1 MSEVVLEMKDVAF
14 RHHIPSPRL
23 LNPFDKKP
31 GPGIFSINLKIR
43 QGQILGL
50 VGPNGAGK
58 TTLLRMLAG
67 IFSID
72 KGEIVAAKSTS
83 MELTN
88 VSQTDLRSIVGHM
101 PEQVKWQGK
110 ISVKNALTDI
120 AEMRNAVH
128 RVDGILKMVGLTDI
142 VNSSLD
148 QLSQG
153 MRQRLTLATAL
164 LGSPKILL
172 LDEPFNGLDP
182 VAIRAFEKLLLELAK
197 KGVSIIISSHRV
209 AGMVDLVDRLALLH
223 KGQLL
228 IEGTL
233 NDIED
238 EFDLSNRIEISG
250 TGKIPNFNQMMTDGE
265 KIIQS
270 KNTEEN
276 WSVVL
281 RTTSDEVLKKLIQKE
296 HQILTWKSKEIDI
309 VELLCAATG
318 QNLEEI
324 GFGVISSTMMPYK
337 DRGEEE

>member
-14 RHHIPSPRL
+14 RHQIPSPRL
-23 LNPFDKKP
+23 LNPFDKKL

-72 KGEIVAAKSTS
+72 KGEIIAAKSNS
-83 MELTN
+83 MKLTN
-88 VSQTDLRSIVGHM
+88 ISQTDLRSIVGHM
-101 PEQVKWQGK
+101 PEQVRWQGK
-110 ISVKNALTDI
+110 ISVKSALTDI
-120 AEMRNAVH
+120 AEMRNVVH
-128 RVDGILKMVGLTDI
+128 RVDGILKMVGLGDI
-142 VNSSLD
+142 TNSSLD

-182 VAIRAFEKLLLELAK
+182 VAIRAFEKLLVELSG

-209 AGMVDLVDRLALLH
+209 AGMAHLVDRLALLH
-223 KGQLL
+223 QGQLL

-233 NDIED
+233 NDIEN
-238 EFDLSNRIEISG
+238 EFELGNRIEISG
-250 TGKIPNFNQMMTDGE
+250 TGKIPNFNQIIGDNETIIESE
-265 KIIQS
+265 KA
-270 KNTEEN
+270 EES

-281 RTTSDEVLKKLIQKE
+281 RTTNNEILKKLIE
-296 HQILTWKSKEIDI
+296 NGHNILTWKSKEIDI

-324 GFGVISSTMMPYK
+324 GFGVISSSMMPYR

>member
-23 LNPFDKKP
+23 LNPFDKKS
-31 GPGIFSINLKIR
+31 GSGIFSINLKIR

-67 IFSID
+67 IFSIG

-128 RVDGILKMVGLTDI
+128 RVDGILNMVGLTDI

-250 TGKIPNFNQMMTDGE
+250 TGKIPDFNQMMTDGE

-318 QNLEEI
+318 QDLEEI

>member
-128 RVDGILKMVGLTDI
+128 RVDGILNMVGLTDI

-250 TGKIPNFNQMMTDGE
+250 TGKIPDFNQMMTDGE

-318 QNLEEI
+318 QDLEEI

-337 DRGEEE
+337 DRSEEE

>member
-72 KGEIVAAKSTS
+72 KGEIVAVKSTS
-83 MELTN
+83 MELKN

-110 ISVKNALTDI
+110 ISVKNALSDI

-128 RVDGILKMVGLTDI
+128 RVDGILNMVGLTDI

-182 VAIRAFEKLLLELAK
+182 VAIRAFEKLLLELTK

-250 TGKIPNFNQMMTDGE
+250 TGKIPDFNQMMTDGE

-270 KNTEEN
+270 KNTEEK

>member
-250 TGKIPNFNQMMTDGE
+250 TGKIPDFNQMMTDGE

>member
-250 TGKIPNFNQMMTDGE
+250 TGRIPDFNQMMTDGE

>member
-83 MELTN
+83 TELTN

-128 RVDGILKMVGLTDI
+128 RVDGILNMVGLTDI

-250 TGKIPNFNQMMTDGE
+250 TGRIPDFNQMMTDGE

-270 KNTEEN
+270 KNTEEK
-276 WSVVL
+276 WSAVL

>member
-1 MSEVVLEMKDVAF
+1 M
-14 RHHIPSPRL
+14 
-23 LNPFDKKP
+23 
-31 GPGIFSINLKIR
+31 
-43 QGQILGL
+43 
-50 VGPNGAGK
+50 
-58 TTLLRMLAG
+58 
-67 IFSID
+67 
-72 KGEIVAAKSTS
+72 
-83 MELTN
+83 
-88 VSQTDLRSIVGHM
+88 
-101 PEQVKWQGK
+101 
-110 ISVKNALTDI
+110 
-120 AEMRNAVH
+120 
-128 RVDGILKMVGLTDI
+128 
-142 VNSSLD
+142 
-148 QLSQG
+148 
-153 MRQRLTLATAL
+153 
-164 LGSPKILL
+164 L

-250 TGKIPNFNQMMTDGE
+250 TGKIPDFNQMMTDGE

-318 QNLEEI
+318 QDLEEI

>member
-23 LNPFDKKP
+23 LNPFDKKS
-31 GPGIFSINLKIR
+31 GSGIFSINLKIR

-128 RVDGILKMVGLTDI
+128 RVDGILNMVGLTDI

-250 TGKIPNFNQMMTDGE
+250 TGKIPDFNQMMTDGE

-318 QNLEEI
+318 QDLEEI

>member
-14 RHHIPSPRL
+14 RHQIPSPRL
-23 LNPFDKKP
+23 LNPFDKKL

-72 KGEIVAAKSTS
+72 KGEIIAAKSNS
-83 MELTN
+83 MKLTN
-88 VSQTDLRSIVGHM
+88 ISQTDLRSIVGHM
-101 PEQVKWQGK
+101 PEQVRWQGK
-110 ISVKNALTDI
+110 ISVKSALTDI

-128 RVDGILKMVGLTDI
+128 RVDGILKMVGLGDI
-142 VNSSLD
+142 TNSSLD

-182 VAIRAFEKLLLELAK
+182 VAIRAFEKLLVELSA

-209 AGMVDLVDRLALLH
+209 AGMAHLVDRLALLH
-223 KGQLL
+223 QGQLL

-233 NDIED
+233 NDIEN
-238 EFDLSNRIEISG
+238 EFELGNRIEISG
-250 TGKIPNFNQMMTDGE
+250 TGKIPNFNQIIGDNETIIESE
-265 KIIQS
+265 KA
-270 KNTEEN
+270 EES

-281 RTTSDEVLKKLIQKE
+281 RTTNNEILKKLIE
-296 HQILTWKSKEIDI
+296 NGHNILTWKSKEIDI

-324 GFGVISSTMMPYK
+324 GFGVISSSMMPYR

>member
-128 RVDGILKMVGLTDI
+128 RVDGILNMVGLTDI

-250 TGKIPNFNQMMTDGE
+250 TGRIPDFNQMMTDGE

>member
-128 RVDGILKMVGLTDI
+128 RVDGILNMVGLTDI

-250 TGKIPNFNQMMTDGE
+250 TGKIPDFNQMMTDGE

-318 QNLEEI
+318 QDLEEI